1 MLAVLGMVW
10 MMYSHKNRLYAR
22 IARQYKEA
30 IDKEKAQNRRIEELE
45 EKLKVLS
52 HEPSRPLTDKSG
64 ELFDRLGKLM
74 RKDKVYKEK
83 NLTRDKV
90 AALLGTNRTYLSQI
104 INEKTGMSFI
114 YYINSFRI
122 EEALETL
129 SDPDELLQHSTL
141 SFRKKWA

>member
-1 MLAVLGMVW
+1 M
-10 MMYSHKNRLYAR
+10 
-22 IARQYKEA
+22 
-30 IDKEKAQNRRIEELE
+30 
-45 EKLKVLS
+45 
-52 HEPSRPLTDKSG
+52 TDKSG
-64 ELFDRLGKLM
+64 ELFDRLGELM

-122 EEALETL
+122 EEALEAFGFHVEHGL
-129 SDPDELLQHSTL
+129 DGRVRLKEEQ
-141 SFRKKWA
+141 